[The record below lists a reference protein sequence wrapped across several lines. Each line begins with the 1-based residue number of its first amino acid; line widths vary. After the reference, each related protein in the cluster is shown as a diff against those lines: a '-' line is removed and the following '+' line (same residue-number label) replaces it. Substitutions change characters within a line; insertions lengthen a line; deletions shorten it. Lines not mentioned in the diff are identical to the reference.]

1 MILMKKEIVMPETFK
16 PHDYQKDAI
25 EWILTHNGA
34 GLFLPP
40 GLGKTPSTLM
50 AIKVLLEHKQIDRVL
65 VVAPLRVCYAVWPN
79 EVAKWEQ
86 FKSLSIAILHGEDKD
101 TVIRKKHAIYVI
113 NPECLKWLFQHHT
126 QLFVKYRFML
136 VLDESTLFKN
146 HSSQRFH
153 LLKSNLQLFA
163 RRVILTGTPAPN
175 GLIQLW
181 PQVFVLDFGKR
192 LGKFITHFRNKYF
205 DKSYDGW
212 GYELKDGADE
222 AIYAA
227 INDIVM
233 HKSHDEIELP
243 ERIDSVIQVILPK
256 QAIDSYNAIKNE
268 FILEHKE
275 SGEVVTALN
284 AASQGSK
291 LKQIANGIVYS
302 ESRESVVIH
311 TEKVDAVKEL
321 VESLAGRPL
330 LVVYEH
336 LHELALL
343 KKTFGNAPTIGG
355 GTSGNKLAEI
365 IRCWNAGNVPIL
377 FLHPR
382 AGGHGL
388 NLQYG
393 GCHDVVWFS
402 IPFDLELYDQVNARV
417 HRQGVKNSVT
427 IHHIAAKGT
436 VDYNILGVLK
446 DKAELQNALLE
457 AVLK

>member
-1 MILMKKEIVMPETFK
+1 MPEIFV
-16 PHDYQKDAI
+16 PHYYQKDAI
-25 EWILTHNGA
+25 EWVLTHNGA

-50 AIKVLLEHKQIDRVL
+50 AIKVLLAHKQIDRVL

-79 EVAKWEQ
+79 EVEKWEQ
-86 FKSLSIAILHGEDKD
+86 FKGLSVAIVHGGAKD
-101 TVIRKKHAIYVI
+101 SIIRKKHDIYVI
-113 NPECLKWLFQHHT
+113 NPEGLKWLFQNHT
-126 QLFVKYRFML
+126 DLFVKYRFML

-181 PQVFVLDFGKR
+181 PQVYALDFGAR

-205 DKSYDGW
+205 NKSYDGW

-222 AIYAA
+222 FIYGA
-227 INDIVM
+227 INDIIM
-233 HKSHDEIELP
+233 HKSHDEITLP
-243 ERIDSVIQVILPK
+243 ERIDNVIQVILPK
-256 QAIDSYNAIKNE
+256 VAVDAYNSIKNE

-275 SGEVVTALN
+275 SGETVTALN
-284 AASQGSK
+284 AASQVSK

-302 ESRESVVIH
+302 ETREPVVIH
-311 TEKVDAVKEL
+311 TEKIDAVKEL

-336 LHELALL
+336 MHELALL
-343 KKTFGNAPTIGG
+343 RKHLGDAPTIGG
-355 GTSGNKLAEI
+355 GVGSTALTKTIADWSAGKL
-365 IRCWNAGNVPIL
+365 PIL

-393 GCHDVVWFS
+393 GCHDIVWFS

-446 DKAELQNALLE
+446 DKSALQNALLE